1 MPLHYRLNPA
11 ILLTISLP
19 DRCSNG
25 PFKRTP
31 PGMPPADKGPIK
43 GESTVQQQEP
53 GKKRSPK
60 SKLGNIVVN
69 LLITLVVGAVYFYVA
84 LPALNFQSGELYSF
98 IAILCVVYIICALI
112 TSGFNFGKPVQ
123 GKGVHVIQLDFKP
136 KEYLAFIKKQC
147 LPVGLLLG
155 LVIVVGII
163 GAIVSMPIFRAGAY
177 RELLTVENGDFA
189 TDIAQISFDKIPT
202 LDEASA
208 NYLGDRQMGTLS
220 DMVSQFEYSNDS
232 TQINYQGRPVRV
244 APIDYADIIKW
255 FTNRAQGLPAY
266 VMVDMVTQEASVVRL
281 SEGMKYS
288 NSEPL
293 NRNVMR
299 HLRFTYPTY
308 MFATPQFEI
317 DEEGRPWWIAPRIV
331 KTIGLFGGTDIQG
344 AVLMDAVTGA
354 CTYYAQEDI
363 PSWVDNVYT
372 PQLIM
377 EQYDYY
383 GTLVNGFINSIFGQR
398 DVTVTTEGSNY
409 IAMNDDVYMY
419 TGVTSANADQSNLGF
434 LLSNQRT
441 KETKFYQAPG
451 ATERAAQASA
461 MGEVQDLGYTATF
474 PLLLN
479 IAGEPTYFIPLL
491 DATSLVKSYAMVNV
505 AQYQIVVTAPS
516 VAACEQAYV
525 QELSSEGVTQP
536 EELPQT
542 QSSGVIAEIRSAVM
556 DGNTHYFI
564 RLEGETVYYELS
576 AADSPLAVILNPGDR
591 VTLDHAPQEGEEA
604 AILTAYGVTLDQA
617 GAAAPSGESAPSAQ
631 PSPTGASGQGVD

>member
-1 MPLHYRLNPA
+1 M
-11 ILLTISLP
+11 
-19 DRCSNG
+19 
-25 PFKRTP
+25 
-31 PGMPPADKGPIK
+31 
-43 GESTVQQQEP
+43 GEQAS
-53 GKKRSPK
+53 GKKRPPR
-60 SKLGNIVVN
+60 SKLGNILVN
-69 LLITLVVGAVYFYVA
+69 LIITLVVGAVYFYVA

-98 IAILCVVYIICALI
+98 IGLLCVVYIICALI
-112 TSGFNFGKPVQ
+112 TSGFDFGKPIQ

-147 LPVGLLLG
+147 LPVGILLSA
-155 LVIVVGII
+155 VIVVGIVGSVI
-163 GAIVSMPIFRAGAY
+163 SMPIFRAGAY
-177 RELLTVENGDFA
+177 RDLLTVENGDFA

-202 LDEASA
+202 LDEDSA

-244 APIDYADIIKW
+244 APIDYADLIKW

-266 VMVDMVTQEASVVRL
+266 VIVDMVTQEAQVVRL
-281 SEGMKYS
+281 PEGEGMKYS

-317 DEEGRPWWIAPRIV
+317 DEEGRPWWIVPRIV
-331 KTIGLFGGTDIQG
+331 KTIGLFGGTDIRG
-344 AVLMDAVTGA
+344 AVLMDAITGA
-354 CTYYAQEDI
+354 CTYYEQEDI

-372 PQLIM
+372 PALIM
-377 EQYDYY
+377 EQYDYH

-434 LLSNQRT
+434 
-441 KETKFYQAPG
+441 P
-451 ATERAAQASA
+451 AQASA
-461 MGEVQDLGYTATF
+461 QGEVQDLGYIATF

-479 IAGEPTYFIPLL
+479 IDGEPTYFIPLK
-491 DATSLVKSYAMVNV
+491 DAANLVKSYAMVNV
-505 AQYQIVVTAPS
+505 SRYDIVATGGSVT
-516 VAACEQAYV
+516 ACEQEYIRL
-525 QELSSEGVTQP
+525 LSDKGVTQP
-536 EELPQT
+536 DDLPQT
-542 QSSGVIAEIRSAVM
+542 QSSGVIEEIRSAVM
-556 DGNTHYFI
+556 EGNTHYFI

-576 AADSPLAVILNPGDR
+576 AADSSLAVILNPGDR
-591 VTLDHAPQEGEEA
+591 VTLDHAALEDGEDA
-604 AILTAYGVTLDQA
+604 SIIAAYGVTLDQA
-617 GAAAPSGESAPSAQ
+617 GPGALTQAADPGQADDS
-631 PSPTGASGQGVD
+631 TQGVE